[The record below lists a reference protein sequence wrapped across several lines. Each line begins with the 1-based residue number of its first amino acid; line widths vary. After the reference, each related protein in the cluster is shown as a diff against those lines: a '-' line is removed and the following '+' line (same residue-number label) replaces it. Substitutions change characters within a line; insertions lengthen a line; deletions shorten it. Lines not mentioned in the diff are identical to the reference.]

1 MSLEIR
7 NLSFAYDKKQ
17 PVFEGISMKVE
28 KGEIVSILGSNGAG
42 KTTLFKTI
50 LGLYKARQGQVI
62 VNGRDV
68 SNCTRRQL
76 AKQMGYV
83 PQNHIPPFPYSVIDV
98 VLMGRTAH
106 INNYAVPSDLDLQ
119 VAKEAMENL
128 NILYLADKNYTEIS
142 GGERQLVL
150 IARALAQEPQILI
163 MDEPTSSLDYGN
175 QIRLLSH
182 VKRLAGQGLSIIMST
197 HHPDHAL
204 YCAGKA
210 IMLKDGQILCSGTA
224 EEVITEQN
232 LRKIYGIDV
241 EITKAQ
247 IKNGKQQKICIPIV
261 A

>member
-1 MSLEIR
+1 
-7 NLSFAYDKKQ
+7 
-17 PVFEGISMKVE
+17 
-28 KGEIVSILGSNGAG
+28 
-42 KTTLFKTI
+42 
-50 LGLYKARQGQVI
+50 
-62 VNGRDV
+62 
-68 SNCTRRQL
+68 
-76 AKQMGYV
+76 
-83 PQNHIPPFPYSVIDV
+83 
-98 VLMGRTAH
+98 
-106 INNYAVPSDLDLQ
+106 NNYAVPSDLDLQ